1 MQCLVIYDI
10 SNDRVRTKI
19 ADVCLDYGLARV
31 QFSSFLG
38 NLSGTHQT
46 ELYRRLQR
54 TLGKEAGSIQI
65 IPLDERSFSGRR
77 LLGRTNAGKEAR

>member
-1 MQCLVIYDI
+1 MQCMVIYDI
-10 SNDRVRTKI
+10 SSDRVRTKV
-19 ADVCLDYGLARV
+19 ADLCLDYGLVRV
-31 QFSSFLG
+31 QFSAFLG

-54 TLGKEAGSIQI
+54 TLGTEAGAIQL

-77 LLGRTNAGKEAR
+77 LLGPEKPGKGAS

>member
-1 MQCLVIYDI
+1 MQCMVIYDI
-10 SNDRVRTKI
+10 SSDKVRTKV
-19 ADVCLDYGLARV
+19 ADICLDYGLVRV
-31 QFSSFLG
+31 QFSAFLG

-54 TLGKEAGSIQI
+54 TLGKEEGVIQM

-77 LLGRTNAGKEAR
+77 LLGPTKPRKGTS